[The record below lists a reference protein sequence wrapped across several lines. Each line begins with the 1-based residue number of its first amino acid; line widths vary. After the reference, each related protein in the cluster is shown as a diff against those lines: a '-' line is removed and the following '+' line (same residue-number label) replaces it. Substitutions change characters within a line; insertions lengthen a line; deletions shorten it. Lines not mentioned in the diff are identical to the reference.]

1 MYPLPRGP
9 LTCLSCVQSL
19 GRFSRHPLTC
29 LSCRHPNG
37 SPDAKISRGPLTCLS
52 CIQSLGRFLIGPL
65 TCLSCMKDLGH
76 EKHPFL
82 KGAKIALKYSI
93 LPKRSVQ
100 LSILYTEFGT
110 FFARSV
116 NVSILYAESGIL
128 SQNFRFWIHTPFAR

>member
-1 MYPLPRGP
+1 MVSSHGSHFLCSPTKGP
-9 LTCLSCVQSL
+9 LRCLSCMQSL
-19 GRFSRHPLTC
+19 GRFSGGPLRC

-37 SPDAKISRGPLTCLS
+37 SPNAKISKGPLRCLS

-93 LPKRSVQ
+93 LPKRSV
-100 LSILYTEFGT
+100 
-110 FFARSV
+110 
-116 NVSILYAESGIL
+116 NVSILCAESGIL
-128 SQNFRFWIHTPFAR
+128 SKIFRFWIHTPFAR